1 MKKILLAVMAVIT
14 IGLFCSPACACWP
27 EKKTILLKPYAL
39 DIARTYCMHEAKN
52 PKVAYAEQLRFG
64 EMAEMIEEGQIT
76 YNKSFNP
83 RFWLHA
89 SKVWHL
95 YNDGIELEKKLKKEA
110 AVKAW
115 RIKKIK
121 QEVRLKAKRKTT

>member
-1 MKKILLAVMAVIT
+1 
-14 IGLFCSPACACWP
+14 
-27 EKKTILLKPYAL
+27 
-39 DIARTYCMHEAKN
+39 MHEAKN